1 MTDTITAKFEGLDE
15 LTRRLRAVGAGTQAV
30 FREAAEAG
38 AQVVQRHANAN
49 APGPHIGVVVD
60 VQSAERAVASIGP
73 KKEKWFYRFREF
85 GTKEHGP
92 KHKKTRFQSYLKKV
106 GSTVSDK
113 RVSMLRWYE
122 GGQPI
127 FARKVRGVSA
137 KPFLQPAMQRTDEIV
152 EAVGEVYRRA
162 ILEKTG

>member
-1 MTDTITAKFEGLDE
+1 MSDTITAKFEGLDE
-15 LTRRLRAVGAGTQAV
+15 LTRRLRATGAATQSV

-38 AQVVQRHANAN
+38 AQVIQRHANAD
-49 APGPHIGVVVD
+49 APGPHIGIEVKVESTV
-60 VQSAERAVASIGP
+60 RAVASVGP

-92 KHKKTRFQSYLKKV
+92 RHKKTRFQSYLKKV
-106 GSTVSDK
+106 GATVNDR
-113 RVSMLRWYE
+113 RVAMLRWYE

-137 KPFLQPAMQRTDEIV
+137 RPFLQPAVKRTDEIV
-152 EAVGEVYRRA
+152 EAVGEVYLQA
-162 ILEKTG
+162 IMEKTG

>member
-1 MTDTITAKFEGLDE
+1 MTDTITTKFEGLDE
-15 LTRRLRAVGAGTQAV
+15 LTSRLRACGAATQAV

-38 AQVVQRHANAN
+38 AQVVQRHASAN
-49 APGPHIGVVVD
+49 APGPHIGVEVV
-60 VQSAERAVASIGP
+60 VESSGRAVASIGP

-85 GTKEHGP
+85 GTKGHGP

-106 GSTVSDK
+106 NSTVSDK

-127 FARKVRGVSA
+127 FARRVRGVSA
-137 KPFLQPAMQRTDEIV
+137 RPFLQPAMQRTDEIV
-152 EAVGEVYRRA
+152 DAVGDVYRRA